1 MELEWQGIPSA
12 TLVHEALTGSAEAI
26 CRVSGMTG
34 YPFITV
40 NYPHI
45 PTAVWSDEE
54 IAKIARQVAPHVRAL
69 LTRAVGTGPAGPVKS
84 ET

>member
-1 MELEWQGIPSA
+1 VELEWSGIPSA
-12 TLVHEALTGSAEAI
+12 TLVHEALRGSAEAI

-40 NYPHI
+40 GYPHI

-54 IAKIARQVAPHVRAL
+54 IASIAKAVAPQVRAL
-69 LTRAVGTGPAGPVKS
+69 LTNP
-84 ET
+84 

>member
-1 MELEWQGIPSA
+1 VELEWQGIPSA

-40 NYPHI
+40 GYPHV

-54 IAKIARQVAPHVRAL
+54 IAKIAKQVAPQVKAL
-69 LTRAVGTGPAGPVKS
+69 LTRATGTAPSGPIAS
-84 ET
+84 

>member
-1 MELEWQGIPSA
+1 VELEWHGIPSA
-12 TLVHEALTGSAEAI
+12 TLVHEALRGSAEAI

-40 NYPHI
+40 GYPHI

-54 IAKIARQVAPHVRAL
+54 IASIARAVAPQVRAL
-69 LTRAVGTGPAGPVKS
+69 LTEQEA
-84 ET
+84 

>member
-1 MELEWQGIPSA
+1 VELEWQGIPSA

-40 NYPHI
+40 GY
-45 PTAVWSDEE
+45 
-54 IAKIARQVAPHVRAL
+54 RAG
-69 LTRAVGTGPAGPVKS
+69 ASGPVAS
-84 ET
+84 ESS

>member
-1 MELEWQGIPSA
+1 MELEWNGIPSA
-12 TLVHEALTGSAEAI
+12 TLVHEALRGSAEAI

-40 NYPHI
+40 DYPHI

-54 IAKIARQVAPHVRAL
+54 IATIAKQVAPKVREL
-69 LTRAVGTGPAGPVKS
+69 LTRATGGNGGSAS
-84 ET
+84 

>member
-1 MELEWQGIPSA
+1 
-12 TLVHEALTGSAEAI
+12 
-26 CRVSGMTG
+26 MTG

-54 IAKIARQVAPHVRAL
+54 IAKIAKAGGSARAGAAHGAVAV
-69 LTRAVGTGPAGPVKS
+69 VGQPGPAQVERRDGARHHRS
-84 ET
+84 T